1 MMRII
6 QKSFGLLN
14 STHPIPCF
22 TVALFITVFSLASGQ
37 PIGRALMIGLA
48 VLFQQFSVGLSNDWL
63 DHERDLASKRK
74 DKPSVLGIVSAIEIR
89 NASVI
94 AGLVALTVSYF
105 LGTAALALM
114 ALMLAVGWGYNLGMK
129 TNWSSVIPY
138 AVGFGILPIFAGLAA
153 AVPYFVPSWIILV
166 TALFGVS
173 GHFANALPDMFDDKA
188 TGVNAL
194 PHLLGQRMSALVI
207 SLTAI
212 AATVIVVTQSTSLNR
227 VVAILGVLL
236 TISFVGLASLLSLR
250 AKPPRVIF
258 PLFLLASLVNMVL
271 LTLGIAGYQPA

>member
-1 MMRII
+1 MTRII

-22 TVALFITVFSLASGQ
+22 TVTLFITLFSLASGQ
-37 PIGRALMIGLA
+37 PLGRALLIGIA

-63 DHERDLASKRK
+63 DYERDLASKRK
-74 DKPSVLGIVSAIEIR
+74 DKPSVRGIVSAIEIR
-89 NASVI
+89 NASLI

-114 ALMLAVGWGYNLGMK
+114 ILMLAVGWAYNLGMK

-138 AVGFGILPIFAGLAA
+138 AVGFGILPIFAGFAA
-153 AVPYFVPSWIILV
+153 AVPYLVPGWIILV

-173 GHFANALPDMFDDKA
+173 GHFANALPDMFDDRA

-194 PHLLGQRMSALVI
+194 PHLLGQRLSAVVI

-212 AATVIVVTQSTSLNR
+212 AATVIVVTQSPSLDQ
-227 VVAILGVLL
+227 VVAFLGVLL
-236 TISFVGLASLLSLR
+236 TISFVGVASLLSLR

-258 PLFLLASLVNMVL
+258 PLFLFASLVNMVL
-271 LTLGIAGYQPA
+271 LTFGIASLR